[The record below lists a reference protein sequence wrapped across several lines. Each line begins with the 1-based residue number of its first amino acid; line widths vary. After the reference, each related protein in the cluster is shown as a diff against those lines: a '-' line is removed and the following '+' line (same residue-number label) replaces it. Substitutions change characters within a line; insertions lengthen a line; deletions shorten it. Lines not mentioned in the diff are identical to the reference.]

1 MKKLQPADLNAVRT
15 VPLDRRK
22 SLVDMKDF
30 AKTPCAGGS
39 VQDLVDGLP
48 GIYAGR
54 QFRCLVGRIADAARG
69 KRMVLMAL
77 GGHVIKCGLSPV
89 VIELMK
95 RGVVRAVA
103 MNGAAAIHDFEIAL
117 CGRTSED
124 VSSTLATGE
133 FGFAEETGCQMNS
146 IISSAAEKDMG
157 LGEALGLHILGNGF
171 ANAGTSILATAAELQ
186 LPMTVHVALGT
197 DIIHQHPAADGAAT
211 GKTSMRD
218 FRLLVTVVGELDGG
232 GVVMNVGS
240 AVVLPEVFLKALS
253 VARNLGG
260 KVDGF
265 TAANLDFL
273 QQYRALENVVRRPT
287 AGGGRGIA
295 LTGHH
300 EIMLPLLAAAV
311 LDELEGN
318 QGRAQAAS
326 EK

>member
-1 MKKLQPADLNAVRT
+1 MKKLEPADLNAVRT
-15 VPLDRRK
+15 VPLRGRK

-30 AKTPCAGGS
+30 AKPPRAGGS
-39 VQDLVDGLP
+39 VRDLVDGLP
-48 GIYAGR
+48 GIYAGK
-54 QFRCLVGRIADAARG
+54 QFRCLVGRIADAARE
-69 KRMVLMAL
+69 KRMVLAAL

-89 VIELMK
+89 LIELM
-95 RGVVRAVA
+95 RQGVVRAVA

-117 CGRTSED
+117 CGRTSEE
-124 VSSTLATGE
+124 VASTLPAGD
-133 FGFAEETGCQMNS
+133 FGFAEETGSQMNS
-146 IISSAAEKDMG
+146 AILSGAKNDIGM
-157 LGEALGLHILGNGF
+157 GEALGLHITREGF
-171 ANAGTSILATAAELQ
+171 ANAAVSILATATELE
-186 LPMTVHVALGT
+186 LPVTVHVALGT

-232 GVVMNVGS
+232 GVMLNVGS

-311 LDELEGN
+311 LDELGGK
-318 QGRAQAAS
+318 QGRSQAAR